1 MRDTEFWNELENLEL
16 RMYRVLTELQ
26 QVHAKIASTAD
37 TADRLFSQLR
47 RVDSR
52 SESLGRAPQ

>member
-47 RVDSR
+47 RVDPR
-52 SESLGRAPQ
+52 SESLGPPPQ

>member
-1 MRDTEFWNELENLEL
+1 MRDTELWNELENLEL

-47 RVDSR
+47 RVDPR
-52 SESLGRAPQ
+52 RESLGRPPQ